1 MKGQKHS
8 IVVAAVSNFVVSQSE
23 PVADRYVFAYTI
35 TIRNQGDRPARLLA
49 RHWLITDAHGQE
61 QEVRGE
67 GVVGVQPHL
76 QPGESFRYTSSAMI
90 STPVG
95 IMNGSYC
102 MVTDDGEQF
111 DTEIPAFTLA
121 IPRTLH

>member
-8 IVVAAVSNFVVSQSE
+8 IVVEAVSNFVASQSE
-23 PVADRYVFAYTI
+23 PVADRYVFAYTV
-35 TIRNQGDRPARLLA
+35 TIRNQGDSPARLLT

-95 IMNGSYC
+95 IMKGCYC
-102 MVTDDGEQF
+102 MVTDDGERF
-111 DTEIPAFTLA
+111 DTEIPPFTLA

>member
-8 IVVAAVSNFVVSQSE
+8 IVVEAVSNFVVSQSE

-95 IMNGSYC
+95 IMKGSYC